1 MDLIYF
7 TPFSISVLNV
17 AIMLS
22 VLLAFV
28 WKIPD
33 KSYATKQLLRFLI
46 GVDIVFLS
54 FVYIFSS
61 LSLDGARNAWWLLH
75 SVVLFA
81 VFLIQFSYS
90 FPVLNFASEAKKALY
105 ISGAI
110 SLLTYAYYLYHTTF
124 IQPQFDANAS
134 MFVFPGAY
142 EIGVV
147 MTAWIVWSMVM
158 FYRTARMLRDRID
171 SGAEPDTA
179 AANQRIAAIRKII
192 LILLS
197 PVVLVVV
204 IILAYLG
211 LASWEVASHLLGT
224 GIMIFLYLFAV
235 VYLNNALEPS
245 SLQIKMVGLFLGAIL
260 VVLGFS
266 SAITASLYEKSF
278 LAQKALEAARS
289 TELLISGRYSTMPKD
304 VAYVKRDGLVIY
316 SRNGEMTIPEVAA
329 ANWRDNWEFLKL
341 WRNDPQ
347 GFYIEKTITTDT
359 HIYTVGYSYLLYRAY
374 MHELNSSLAWIVLG
388 AALFVVLVF
397 PLFFRLSLFIPLRRL
412 LSGVSQMEH
421 GDLDIN
427 LPASVKDEIG
437 TLTHAFNQM
446 AGSIRESRDKLR
458 SAYEHQ
464 IDLTDAYSRFV
475 PKQILSTLNKKS
487 ILELGLGD
495 NIQKE
500 MTIMFSDMRSFTSI
514 SESLTPEEVFR
525 YINTYLK
532 QVGPIVRKHNGYI
545 DKFIGDAIMA
555 LFPADPESAITAAI
569 EMQREVEKLN
579 RRLAENGQLQIKIG
593 IGIHTGKMMLGTIGE
608 SERMEGTVLSDVV
621 NVASRIE
628 GLTKIYE
635 TPILIS
641 STTRMKLK
649 EAPAFTLRA
658 LDRVRVK
665 GKQQWVDIVEVLD
678 GESGERFRNKLETK
692 QAFEEAVNA
701 FQNQRFEEA
710 LQRFSELSSRQ
721 GDDRAV
727 AIYRERC
734 EQFIEMGIPE
744 NWDGAVKL

>member
-1 MDLIYF
+1 MDSIYF

-17 AIMLS
+17 ALMLS
-22 VLLAFV
+22 VLLAFI
-28 WKIPD
+28 WRIPD

-61 LSLDGARNAWWLLH
+61 LSLEGARMAWWLLH

-81 VFLIQFSYS
+81 VFLIQFAYS
-90 FPVLNFASEAKKALY
+90 FPVFILTGEARKALY
-105 ISGAI
+105 FSGAA
-110 SLLTYAYYLYHTTF
+110 SLLTYAFYLYHTTF
-124 IQPQFDANAS
+124 IPPEFDANGS

-142 EIGVV
+142 EVGIAMAV
-147 MTAWIVWSMVM
+147 WLIWSMAV
-158 FYRTARMLRDRID
+158 FYRTARMLRHGIA
-171 SGAEPDTA
+171 SGAEPDVA
-179 AANQRIAAIRKII
+179 ATEHRIAAIKKII

-197 PVVLVVV
+197 PIVLVLV
-204 IILAYLG
+204 IILAYLE
-211 LASWEVASHLLGT
+211 LASWELASHLLGT
-224 GIMIFLYLFAV
+224 GVMVFLYLFAM

-266 SAITASLYEKSF
+266 SAITADLHEEAF
-278 LAQKALEAARS
+278 LAQKGADATRS
-289 TELLISGRYSTMPKD
+289 TDLLIADRSASLPAE
-304 VAYVKRDGLVIY
+304 VAYVKRDGRVIY
-316 SRNGEMTIPEVAA
+316 STIGGMAKPEAA
-329 ANWRDNWEFLKL
+329 AADWRGDWGFLKN
-341 WRNDPQ
+341 RGNDPQ
-347 GFYIEKTITTDT
+347 GFYIEKTITADG
-359 HIYTVGYSYLLYRAY
+359 HSYAVGYSYLLYRAS
-374 MHELNSSLAWIVLG
+374 MHALSSSLAWVVLG
-388 AALFVVLVF
+388 AALFVVLIF
-397 PLFFRLSLFIPLRRL
+397 PLFFHRSLFIPLRRL
-412 LSGVSQMEH
+412 LGGAGQLEH

-427 LPASVKDEIG
+427 LPVSVKDEIG
-437 TLTHAFNQM
+437 TLTRAFNQM

-464 IDLTDAYSRFV
+464 IDLTEAYSRFV

-555 LFPADPESAITAAI
+555 LFPADAESAISAAI
-569 EMQREVEKLN
+569 EMQREVDKLN
-579 RRLAENGQLQIKIG
+579 RKLAQDGQLQIKIG
-593 IGIHTGKMMLGTIGE
+593 IGIHTGEMMLGTIGE
-608 SERMEGTVLSDVV
+608 SERMEGTVISDVV

-641 STTRMKLK
+641 YTTRMKLK
-649 EAPAFTLRA
+649 EPHAFNLRT

-678 GESGERFRNKLETK
+678 GESGERLGSKLETK
-692 QAFEEAVNA
+692 QAFEEAVSA

-710 LQRFSELSSRQ
+710 LQRFTALGSRQ
-721 GDDRAV
+721 EEDRAV

>member
-17 AIMLS
+17 ALMLS

-28 WKIPD
+28 WRIPD

-61 LSLDGARNAWWLLH
+61 LSLDGARMAWWLLH
-75 SVVLFA
+75 SVVVLA

-90 FPVLNFASEAKKALY
+90 FPVFIFTGEAKKALH
-105 ISGAI
+105 ISGVI
-110 SLLTYAYYLYHTTF
+110 SLLTYAFYLYHTTF
-124 IQPQFDANAS
+124 IPPQFDANAS

-142 EIGVV
+142 EVGIV
-147 MTAWIVWSMVM
+147 MSAWIIWSMVV
-158 FYRTARMLRDRID
+158 FYRTAQTLRNRID
-171 SGAEPDTA
+171 SGAEPNALATK
-179 AANQRIAAIRKII
+179 QQIRAIKKII

-197 PVVLVVV
+197 PIVLVLV
-204 IILAYLG
+204 IILAYLN

-224 GIMIFLYLFAV
+224 GVMIFLYLFAV

-266 SAITASLYEKSF
+266 SAITANLYEKSF
-278 LAQKALEAARS
+278 LDQKGLEAARS
-289 TELLISGRYSTMPKD
+289 VELLGGGRSSSLPKD
-304 VAYVKRDGLVIY
+304 VAYVKRDGQVIF
-316 SRNGEMTIPEVAA
+316 SGNKEKTLPEAA
-329 ANWRDNWEFLKL
+329 AADWRGDWDFLKNPQ
-341 WRNDPQ
+341 NDPQ
-347 GFYIEKTITTDT
+347 NFYIEKTLTNGA
-359 HIYTVGYSYLLYRAY
+359 HIYSVGYRYLLYRAH
-374 MHELNSSLAWIVLG
+374 MHALSSSLAWIMVS

-412 LSGVSQMEH
+412 LSGVGQLEQ

-427 LPASVKDEIG
+427 LPTSVKDEIG
-437 TLTHAFNQM
+437 TLTRAFNQM
-446 AGSIRESRDKLR
+446 AASIRESRDKLR

-464 IDLTDAYSRFV
+464 IDLTEAYSRFV
-475 PKQILSTLNKKS
+475 PKQILSTLHKKS

-500 MTIMFSDMRSFTSI
+500 MTIMFSDMRSFTTI

-525 YINTYLK
+525 YINTYLEK
-532 QVGPIVRKHNGYI
+532 VGPIVRKHNGYI

-555 LFPADPESAITAAI
+555 LFPADAESAISAAI
-569 EMQREVEKLN
+569 EMQREVDKLN
-579 RRLAENGQLQIKIG
+579 QKLAENGQLQIKIG
-593 IGIHTGKMMLGTIGE
+593 IGIHTGQMMLGTIGE
-608 SERMEGTVLSDVV
+608 TERMEGTVISDVV

-641 STTRMKLK
+641 SSTRMKLK
-649 EAPAFTLRA
+649 EAQAFNLRT

-678 GESGERFRNKLETK
+678 GESGERLHNKLETR
-692 QAFEEAVNA
+692 QAFEEAVSA

-710 LQRFSELSSRQ
+710 LQRFSELSNHQ
-721 GDDRAV
+721 ENDRAV
-727 AIYRERC
+727 TIYRERC

>member
-22 VLLAFV
+22 VLLVFV

-33 KSYATKQLLRFLI
+33 KSHATKQLLRFLI

-61 LSLDGARNAWWLLH
+61 LSLDGARIAWWLLH

-90 FPVLNFASEAKKALY
+90 FPVRIFTSEARKALY
-105 ISGAI
+105 ISGVI
-110 SLLTYAYYLYHTTF
+110 SLLTYVFYLYHTTF
-124 IQPQFDANAS
+124 IHPEFDANS
-134 MFVFPGAY
+134 NMFVFPGAY
-142 EIGVV
+142 EIGIV
-147 MTAWIVWSMVM
+147 MVAWIIWSMLV
-158 FYRTARMLRDRID
+158 FYRTVRMLRGRVD
-171 SGAEPDTA
+171 SGAESDSLTT
-179 AANQRIAAIRKII
+179 NHQIAAIKKII

-197 PVVLVVV
+197 PIVLVLV
-204 IILAYLG
+204 IILAYLK

-224 GIMIFLYLFAV
+224 GVMVFLYLFAV
-235 VYLNNALEPS
+235 VYLNNAPEPS

-266 SAITASLYEKSF
+266 SAITDNLYEKSF
-278 LAQKALEAARS
+278 LAQKGLEAARS
-289 TELLISGRYSTMPKD
+289 TELLAGGRFSSLPKD
-304 VAYVKRDGLVIY
+304 VSYVKRDGRVIY
-316 SRNGEMTIPEVAA
+316 SNNGKMTLPEVTAV
-329 ANWRDNWEFLKL
+329 NWRDTWGFLKL
-341 WRNDPQ
+341 QRNNPRS
-347 GFYIEKTITTDT
+347 FYIEKTIMIGAHT
-359 HIYTVGYSYLLYRAY
+359 YKVGYSYLQYRAY
-374 MHELNSSLAWIVLG
+374 MHKLSSSLAWIVLG
-388 AALFVVLVF
+388 ATLFVVLIF

-412 LSGVSQMEH
+412 LSGVSRLEH

-437 TLTHAFNQM
+437 TLTRAFNQM

-464 IDLTDAYSRFV
+464 IDLTEAYSRFV

-514 SESLTPEEVFR
+514 SESHTPEEVFR

-532 QVGPIVRKHNGYI
+532 QVGPIVRRHNGYI

-555 LFPADPESAITAAI
+555 LFPDAESAITTAI

-579 RRLAENGQLQIKIG
+579 RRLAEGGQMQIKIG
-593 IGIHTGKMMLGTIGE
+593 IGIHTGEMMLGTIGE
-608 SERMEGTVLSDVV
+608 SERMEGTVISDVV

-635 TPILIS
+635 APILIS
-641 STTRMKLK
+641 SSARMKLK
-649 EAPAFTLRA
+649 QAPAFTLRT

-678 GESGERFRNKLETK
+678 GESGERLRNKLETK
-692 QAFEEAVNA
+692 QAFEEAVTA

-710 LQRFSELSSRQ
+710 LQRFEKLGGRQ
-721 GDDRAV
+721 ENDRAV

>member
-33 KSYATKQLLRFLI
+33 KSRATKQLLRFLI

-61 LSLDGARNAWWLLH
+61 LSLGGARIAWWLLH

-90 FPVLNFASEAKKALY
+90 FPVRIFTGEAKKALY
-105 ISGAI
+105 ISGVI
-110 SLLTYAYYLYHTTF
+110 SLFTYAYYLYHTTF
-124 IQPQFDANAS
+124 IRPEFDANS
-134 MFVFPGAY
+134 NMFVFPGAY
-142 EIGVV
+142 EIGIV
-147 MTAWIVWSMVM
+147 MVAWIIWSMVV
-158 FYRTARMLRDRID
+158 FYRSVRTLRGWID
-171 SGAEPDTA
+171 SGAESDTVTT
-179 AANQRIAAIRKII
+179 NHQIAAIRKII

-197 PVVLVVV
+197 PIVLVLV
-204 IILAYLG
+204 IILAYLK

-224 GIMIFLYLFAV
+224 GIMVFLYLFAV

-266 SAITASLYEKSF
+266 SAITANLYEKSF
-278 LAQKALEAARS
+278 LEQKGLEAARS
-289 TELLISGRYSTMPKD
+289 TELLIGGRFSSLPGD
-304 VAYVKRDGLVIY
+304 VAYVKRDGQVIY
-316 SRNGEMTIPEVAA
+316 SNNGKMMMPKVAA
-329 ANWRDNWEFLKL
+329 VGWRDDWDFLKL
-341 WRNDPQ
+341 RRNDPQ
-347 GFYIEKTITTDT
+347 GFYIEKPITIDT
-359 HIYTVGYSYLLYRAY
+359 HTYRVGYSYLLYRAY
-374 MHELNSSLAWIVLG
+374 MHELSSSLAWIVLS
-388 AALFVVLVF
+388 AALFVVLIF

-412 LSGVSQMEH
+412 LSGVSQLEH
-421 GDLDIN
+421 GDLDIK

-437 TLTHAFNQM
+437 TLTRAFNQM

-495 NIQKE
+495 NVQKE

-532 QVGPIVRKHNGYI
+532 QVGPIVRRHNGYI

-555 LFPADPESAITAAI
+555 LFPDAESAIAAAI

-579 RRLAENGQLQIKIG
+579 RRLADGGQLRIKIG
-593 IGIHTGKMMLGTIGE
+593 IGIHTGEMMLGTIGE
-608 SERMEGTVLSDVV
+608 SERMEGTVISDVV

-635 TPILIS
+635 APILIS
-641 STTRMKLK
+641 SSTRMKLN
-649 EAPAFTLRA
+649 EAPAFTLRT

-665 GKQQWVDIVEVLD
+665 GKQQWVDIAEVLD

-692 QAFEEAVNA
+692 LAFEEAVSA

-710 LQRFSELSSRQ
+710 LRRFSEISSRQ
-721 GDDRAV
+721 EDDRAV

>member
-28 WKIPD
+28 WNIPD
-33 KSYATKQLLRFLI
+33 KSHATKQLFRFLI

-61 LSLDGARNAWWLLH
+61 LSLYGARIAWWLLH

-90 FPVLNFASEAKKALY
+90 FPVRIFAGEAKKALY
-105 ISGAI
+105 ISGVI
-110 SLLTYAYYLYHTTF
+110 SLLTYAFYLYHTTF
-124 IQPQFDANAS
+124 IRPEFDANS
-134 MFVFPGAY
+134 NMFVFPGAY
-142 EIGVV
+142 EIGIV
-147 MTAWIVWSMVM
+147 MVAWIAWSMLV
-158 FYRTARMLRDRID
+158 FYRTVRTLKKRIY
-171 SGAEPDTA
+171 SGMESDTVTT
-179 AANQRIAAIRKII
+179 NHQIAAIRKII

-197 PVVLVVV
+197 PIVLVLV
-204 IILAYLG
+204 IILAYLK

-224 GIMIFLYLFAV
+224 GVMVFLYLFAV

-266 SAITASLYEKSF
+266 SAITANLYERSF
-278 LAQKALEAARS
+278 LEQKGLEAARS
-289 TELLISGRYSTMPKD
+289 TELLSGGRFTSLPRD
-304 VAYVKRDGLVIY
+304 VAYVKQDGKVIY
-316 SRNGEMTIPEVAA
+316 SNNGKMIMPEATAV
-329 ANWRDNWEFLKL
+329 NWRDDWDFLKIR
-341 WRNDPQ
+341 RNDPQ
-347 GFYIEKTITTDT
+347 GFYIEKPIMVDAHT
-359 HIYTVGYSYLLYRAY
+359 YRVGYSYLLYRAY
-374 MHELNSSLAWIVLG
+374 MHELSSSLAWIVLG
-388 AALFVVLVF
+388 AALFVVLIF

-412 LSGVSQMEH
+412 LSGVSRLEH

-427 LPASVKDEIG
+427 LPTSVKDEVG
-437 TLTHAFNQM
+437 TLTRAFNQM
-446 AGSIRESRDKLR
+446 AGSIRESRNKLR

-514 SESLTPEEVFR
+514 SESLSPEEVFR
-525 YINTYLK
+525 YINNYLK
-532 QVGPIVRKHNGYI
+532 QVGPIVRRHNGYI

-555 LFPADPESAITAAI
+555 LFPDAESAITAAI

-579 RRLAENGQLQIKIG
+579 RRLAEGGQLRIKIG
-593 IGIHTGKMMLGTIGE
+593 IGIHTGVMMLGTIGE
-608 SERMEGTVLSDVV
+608 SERMEGTVISDVV

-635 TPILIS
+635 APILIS
-641 STTRMKLK
+641 SSTSMKLK
-649 EAPAFTLRA
+649 EASEFNLRK

-665 GKQQWVDIVEVLD
+665 GKQQWVDIVEVVD
-678 GESGERFRNKLETK
+678 GESGERFRSKLETK
-692 QAFEEAVNA
+692 QAFEDAVAA

-710 LQRFSELSSRQ
+710 LQRFSELGGRQ
-721 GDDRAV
+721 EDDRAV

>member
-28 WKIPD
+28 WRIPD

-61 LSLDGARNAWWLLH
+61 LSLDGARLAWWLLH

-90 FPVLNFASEAKKALY
+90 FPVFIFTSEAKKALY
-105 ISGAI
+105 ISGVI

-124 IQPQFDANAS
+124 ILPQFDANGS
-134 MFVFPGAY
+134 MFVFLGAY
-142 EIGVV
+142 EIGIV
-147 MTAWIVWSMVM
+147 MTAWIIWSMAM
-158 FYRTARMLRDRID
+158 FYRTARTLRNRID
-171 SGAEPDTA
+171 SGAEPDKVAT
-179 AANQRIAAIRKII
+179 NQRIAAIRKII

-197 PVVLVVV
+197 PIVLVLV
-204 IILAYLG
+204 IILAYLE

-224 GIMIFLYLFAV
+224 GIMVFLYLFAV

-266 SAITASLYEKSF
+266 SSITANLYEKSF
-278 LAQKALEAARS
+278 LAQKGQEAARS
-289 TELLISGRYSTMPKD
+289 TELLSGGRHSSLPKD
-304 VAYVKRDGLVIY
+304 VAYVKRDGQVIY
-316 SRNGEMTIPEVAA
+316 ARNGEQALPEAA
-329 ANWRDNWEFLKL
+329 AVNWRGDWDFLKIR
-341 WRNDPQ
+341 RNDPQ
-347 GFYIEKTITTDT
+347 GFYIEKTITDDAHTY
-359 HIYTVGYSYLLYRAY
+359 HVGYSYLLYRAY
-374 MHELNSSLAWIVLG
+374 MHELSSSLAWVVLG
-388 AALFVVLVF
+388 AALFVVLII
-397 PLFFRLSLFIPLRRL
+397 PLFFRLSLFIPLHCL
-412 LSGVSQMEH
+412 LSGVGQLEQ

-427 LPASVKDEIG
+427 LPTSVKDEIG

-458 SAYEHQ
+458 RAYEHQ

-475 PKQILSTLNKKS
+475 PKQILSTLHKKS

-495 NIQKE
+495 NVQKE

-555 LFPADPESAITAAI
+555 LFPADAESAISAAI
-569 EMQREVEKLN
+569 EMQREVDKLN
-579 RRLAENGQLQIKIG
+579 QKLAEDGQLQIKIG
-593 IGIHTGKMMLGTIGE
+593 IGIHTGEMMLGTIGE
-608 SERMEGTVLSDVV
+608 SERMEGTVISDVV

-641 STTRMKLK
+641 SSTRMKLK
-649 EAPAFTLRA
+649 EVQAFTLRT

-678 GESGERFRNKLETK
+678 GESGERLHNKLESR
-692 QAFEEAVNA
+692 QAFEEAVSA

-710 LQRFSELSSRQ
+710 LQRFSALSSRQ
-721 GDDRAV
+721 EDDRAV